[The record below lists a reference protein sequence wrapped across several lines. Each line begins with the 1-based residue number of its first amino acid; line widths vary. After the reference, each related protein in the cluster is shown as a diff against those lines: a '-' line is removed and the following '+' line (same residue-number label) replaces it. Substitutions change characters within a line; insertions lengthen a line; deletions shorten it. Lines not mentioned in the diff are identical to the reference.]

1 MTKCDHKHSG
11 RVTVRGGRAYSPAR
25 RGAVLVILLSGGRGA
40 SHERHHIT
48 EYIQKRMADE
58 TVLTPQ
64 VLAIIAS
71 LMSLLSLVVSSI
83 HCVFAC
89 KKPDCNF
96 RMRFGSQSNVADTTT
111 PDANGTVTAN
121 GTASGTTMQS

>member
-1 MTKCDHKHSG
+1 M
-11 RVTVRGGRAYSPAR
+11 
-25 RGAVLVILLSGGRGA
+25 ILLSGGRGA
-40 SHERHHIT
+40 GHERHHIT

-96 RMRFGSQSNVADTTT
+96 RLRFGSQSTVATVADTTN
-111 PDANGTVTAN
+111 DNDTA
-121 GTASGTTMQS
+121 TTQ

>member
-1 MTKCDHKHSG
+1 MT
-11 RVTVRGGRAYSPAR
+11 
-25 RGAVLVILLSGGRGA
+25 
-40 SHERHHIT
+40 E
-48 EYIQKRMADE
+48 E

-96 RMRFGSQSNVADTTT
+96 RVRFGSQSNVDTTT
-111 PDANGTVTAN
+111 PDAND
-121 GTASGTTMQS
+121 TASVTTTTMQ

>member
-1 MTKCDHKHSG
+1 
-11 RVTVRGGRAYSPAR
+11 
-25 RGAVLVILLSGGRGA
+25 
-40 SHERHHIT
+40 
-48 EYIQKRMADE
+48 MADE

-96 RMRFGSQSNVADTTT
+96 RLRFGSQSNVDTTT
-111 PDANGTVTAN
+111 PDAAN
-121 GTASGTTMQS
+121 GTTTTQ

>member
-1 MTKCDHKHSG
+1 
-11 RVTVRGGRAYSPAR
+11 
-25 RGAVLVILLSGGRGA
+25 
-40 SHERHHIT
+40 
-48 EYIQKRMADE
+48 MADE

-111 PDANGTVTAN
+111 PDANGTATAN

>member
-1 MTKCDHKHSG
+1 MT
-11 RVTVRGGRAYSPAR
+11 
-25 RGAVLVILLSGGRGA
+25 
-40 SHERHHIT
+40 E
-48 EYIQKRMADE
+48 E

-96 RMRFGSQSNVADTTT
+96 RLRFGSQSNVADTTT
-111 PDANGTVTAN
+111 PDAND
-121 GTASGTTMQS
+121 TASGTTTLQ